1 MISQKRTGAPTSN
14 AAVRVRA
21 PGDGVGQ
28 YRHESCLPS
37 LVASHMIW
45 KPKTSGIQRWKSMP
59 ERELLEQKLANC
71 LALHVRLL
79 AQWGRSFGYIS
90 AMYLL

>member
-1 MISQKRTGAPTSN
+1 
-14 AAVRVRA
+14 
-21 PGDGVGQ
+21 
-28 YRHESCLPS
+28 
-37 LVASHMIW
+37 MIW